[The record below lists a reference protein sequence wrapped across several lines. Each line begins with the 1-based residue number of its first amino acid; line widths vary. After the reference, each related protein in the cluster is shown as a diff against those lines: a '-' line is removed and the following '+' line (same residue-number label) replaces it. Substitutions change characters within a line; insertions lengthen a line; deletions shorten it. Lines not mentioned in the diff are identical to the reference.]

1 MAEDFDVAIVGG
13 GIGGGALAT
22 VLAHDGLSVL
32 VLEKSTV
39 YRDHVR
45 GEWLAPWGV
54 AELKRL
60 GLYETVR
67 AAGGHHLSQHWACDE
82 DVPPNEA
89 LATALD
95 LTTLIPDI
103 GGPLCIGHP
112 RLCQLLIETA
122 ADAGAT
128 VRRGVTD
135 VRIAP
140 GSAPAVAY
148 RDEQTQHRV
157 TCRLIVGADGRGS
170 QVRRDAGIA
179 LHRDPT
185 HHLFAGM
192 LVEGA
197 DGWPADTQVIG
208 VENDVNYLAFPQGGG
223 RVRLY
228 LGYSSDQPQR
238 LAGHAGPQAF
248 LAAFRLHSVPGSE
261 HLANARPAGPC
272 NSYPNED
279 TWTENPYADGVVL
292 VGDAA
297 GSNDPIIGQGLSIT
311 LRDVRQVRDALLGTR
326 DWSGQAF
333 RAYAAER
340 AERMRRLRFAASLI
354 STFDS
359 EFGPVAR
366 ERRQR
371 ARERQMQDPSLLL
384 PLMAA
389 FVGPESIPADAFEPE
404 TRERL
409 FGTAGTGPALPSRPT
424 AR

>member
-1 MAEDFDVAIVGG
+1 MAESFDVAIVGG

-22 VLAHDGLSVL
+22 VLAREGLSVL

-45 GEWLAPWGV
+45 GEWIAPWGV
-54 AELKRL
+54 VELKRL
-60 GLYETVR
+60 GLYDTVR
-67 AAGGHHLSQHWACDE
+67 AGGGHHLSRHWTCDE
-82 DVPPNEA
+82 DIAPDDAVAMP
-89 LATALD
+89 LD
-95 LTTLIPDI
+95 LTALVPDI
-103 GGPLCIGHP
+103 AGPLCIGHP

-122 ADAGAT
+122 AGAGAS

-135 VRIAP
+135 VRVAP
-140 GSAPAVAY
+140 GASPVLTYHDDHAE
-148 RDEQTQHRV
+148 RRV

-197 DGWPADTQVIG
+197 DAWPADTQVIG
-208 VENDVNYLAFPQGGG
+208 AEKDVHYLAFPQGGG

-228 LGYSSDQPQR
+228 LGYSSDQPRR
-238 LAGHAGPQAF
+238 LTGSGGPQAF
-248 LAAFRLHSVPGSE
+248 LTAFRLQSVPGSE

-279 TWTENPYADGVVL
+279 TWTDHPYADGVVL

-311 LRDVRQVRDALLGTR
+311 LRDVRQVREALLGSR
-326 DWSGQAF
+326 DWSGEVF
-333 RAYAAER
+333 RAYATER
-340 AERMRRLRFAASLI
+340 AERMRRLRFSASVI
-354 STFDS
+354 STFEN

-366 ERRQR
+366 ERRRR
-371 ARERQMQDPSLLL
+371 ARERQMQDPTLLY

-389 FVGPESIPADAFEPE
+389 LIGPEGVPAETFEPE

-409 FGTAGTGPALPSRPT
+409 FGTKSST
-424 AR
+424 A

>member
-1 MAEDFDVAIVGG
+1 MAEDFDIAIVGC

-22 VLAHDGLSVL
+22 VLARAGVSVL

-45 GEWLAPWGV
+45 GEWMAPWGV
-54 AELKRL
+54 VELKTL
-60 GLYETVR
+60 GLYDTVR
-67 AAGGHHLSQHWACDE
+67 AAGGHHLSRHWSCDE
-82 DVPPNEA
+82 DVAPEEA
-89 LATALD
+89 VATALD

-112 RLCQLLIETA
+112 QLCQLLIETA
-122 ADAGAT
+122 AAAGAT
-128 VRRGVTD
+128 VRRGVPD
-135 VRIAP
+135 VRITL
-140 GSAPAVAY
+140 GHSPAIVY
-148 RDEQTQHRV
+148 QHEQAEHRV

-170 QVRRDAGIA
+170 QVRRDTGLE

-197 DGWPADTQVIG
+197 DGWPADTQAIG
-208 VENDVNYLAFPQGGG
+208 AENDVHFLAFPQGGG

-228 LGYSSDQPQR
+228 LGYSSDQPRR
-238 LAGHAGPQAF
+238 LAGAQGPQAF

-279 TWTENPYADGVVL
+279 SWTDRPYADGVVL
-292 VGDAA
+292 IGDAA

-311 LRDVRQVRDALLGTR
+311 LRDVRQLRDALLGTR
-326 DWSGQAF
+326 DWSGALF
-333 RAYAAER
+333 ASYATER
-340 AERMRRLRFAASLI
+340 AERMRRLRFTASLI
-354 STFDS
+354 STLEN
-359 EFGPVAR
+359 EFGPAGR
-366 ERRQR
+366 ERRRR
-371 ARERQMQDPSLLL
+371 ARARQMEDPSLLL

-389 FVGPESIPADAFEPE
+389 FIGPENIPAETFAAQ

-409 FGTAGTGPALPSRPT
+409 FGPG
-424 AR
+424 

>member
-1 MAEDFDVAIVGG
+1 MLQGATEHFDIAIVGG

-22 VLAHDGLSVL
+22 VLARAGLSVL

-45 GEWLAPWGV
+45 GEWIAPWGV
-54 AELKRL
+54 VELTNL

-67 AAGGHHLSQHWACDE
+67 AAGGHHLSRHWNCDE
-82 DVPPNEA
+82 DIAPEEA
-89 LATALD
+89 LALALD
-95 LTTLIPDI
+95 LTALMPGIA
-103 GGPLCIGHP
+103 GPLCIGHP
-112 RLCQLLIETA
+112 ALCQLFIETA
-122 ADAGAT
+122 GSSGAT

-135 VRIAP
+135 LRISLGNSP
-140 GSAPAVAY
+140 MVVY
-148 RDEQTQHRV
+148 QHDQVEHRV

-170 QVRRDAGIA
+170 QVRREVGIE

-208 VENDVNYLAFPQGGG
+208 AENDVHYLAFPQGGG

-228 LGYSSDQPQR
+228 LGYSSDQPRR
-238 LAGHAGPQAF
+238 LAGPGGPQAF
-248 LAAFRLHSVPGSE
+248 LAAFRLDSVPGSE

-279 TWTENPYADGVVL
+279 TWTDTPHREGVVL
-292 VGDAA
+292 IGDAA

-311 LRDVRQVRDALLGTR
+311 LRDVRQVRDALLGAR
-326 DWSGQAF
+326 DWSADVF
-333 RAYAAER
+333 AVYAAER
-340 AERMRRLRFAASLI
+340 RERMRRLRFAAALI
-354 STFDS
+354 STFEN
-359 EFGPVAR
+359 EFTPAAR
-366 ERRQR
+366 ARRCR

-389 FVGPESIPADAFEPE
+389 FMGPENIPAETFEE
-404 TRERL
+404 QTRERL
-409 FGTAGTGPALPSRPT
+409 FGPS
-424 AR
+424 

>member
-1 MAEDFDVAIVGG
+1 MAEDFDVVIVGG

-22 VLAHDGLSVL
+22 VLARAGLSVL

-45 GEWLAPWGV
+45 GEWMAPWGV
-54 AELKRL
+54 VELKRL
-60 GLYETVR
+60 ELYGTVR
-67 AAGGHHLSQHWACDE
+67 AAGGHHLARHWTCDE
-82 DVPPNEA
+82 DVPPDEA
-89 LATALD
+89 LAMPLD
-95 LTTLIPDI
+95 LTALLPDVE
-103 GGPLCIGHP
+103 GPLCIGHP
-112 RLCQLLIETA
+112 RLCQLFIETA
-122 ADAGAT
+122 AEAGAT

-140 GSAPAVAY
+140 GGSPPVAY
-148 RDEQTQHRV
+148 RDDGAAHRA

-197 DGWPADTQVIG
+197 HGWPEDTQVIG
-208 VENDVNYLAFPQGGG
+208 AENDVHYLAFPQGGG

-228 LGYSSDQPQR
+228 LGYSSDQPRR
-238 LAGHAGPQAF
+238 LAGSGGPQAF
-248 LAAFRLHSVPGSE
+248 LDAFRLRSVPGSE
-261 HLANARPAGPC
+261 HLADAIPAGPC

-279 TWTENPYADGVVL
+279 TWTDRPYADGLVL

-311 LRDVRQVRDALLGTR
+311 MRDVRQVRDALLGSR
-326 DWSGQAF
+326 DWSGELF
-333 RAYAAER
+333 REYAAER
-340 AERMRRLRFAASLI
+340 AERMRRLRFAAALI
-354 STFDS
+354 STMEN

-366 ERRQR
+366 ERRRR
-371 ARERQMQDPSLLL
+371 ARERQLQDPTLFHAF
-384 PLMAA
+384 MAA
-389 FVGPESIPADAFEPE
+389 LIGPESIPAETFEPQM
-404 TRERL
+404 RERL
-409 FGTAGTGPALPSRPT
+409 FGAG
-424 AR
+424 